1 MAFVAAILDTWFALS
16 TVSKTLL
23 WNKFLTRL
31 GELSAGPNSRFLVSS
46 QREPRREAGLE
57 WVGVEARLLCEIG
70 ESPLELF
77 GSERDKTELTGDE

>member
-1 MAFVAAILDTWFALS
+1 MLIAFVAAILDTWFALS

-23 WNKFLTRL
+23 WNRFLTRL

-46 QREPRREAGLE
+46 QREPRRDAGLE

-70 ESPLELF
+70 ESPLELLVMVK
-77 GSERDKTELTGDE
+77 EKEKE